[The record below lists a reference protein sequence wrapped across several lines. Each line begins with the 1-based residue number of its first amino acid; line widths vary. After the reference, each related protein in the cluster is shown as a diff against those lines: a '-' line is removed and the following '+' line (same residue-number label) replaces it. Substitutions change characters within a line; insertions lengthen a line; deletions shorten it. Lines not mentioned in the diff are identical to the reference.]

1 MRGLDPRISSL
12 NRHILAAYNLR
23 MKESMFNAKDAGTF
37 HRRFFM
43 SPEIIGYFGMTVVA
57 GIVTALIAPG
67 AGAALWPMAVMVV
80 LYPVAEYLL
89 HRYLLHAKFLAK
101 SQLTSPLWYRI
112 HYRHHSKPSDQS
124 VILAAPYTIVGAV
137 AIIAGLLALLIGS
150 LTAFTAGLTVGG
162 LLIIAY
168 EYAHSV
174 CHSAFPTENR
184 YLKSIRTNHVLHH
197 FHSESG
203 NYGITNSFSD
213 VLFGTRYDEKSL
225 PQRSATVRNL
235 GYDEEMRRAFPW
247 IAQIEANANAR
258 TSRLEPVQQPE
269 AQ

>member
-1 MRGLDPRISSL
+1 
-12 NRHILAAYNLR
+12 

-37 HRRFFM
+37 HRRFLL
-43 SPEIIGYFGMTVVA
+43 SPEIIGYFAMSVIF
-57 GIVTALIAPG
+57 GIVTAVIAPSP
-67 AGAALWPMAVMVV
+67 GAALWPMVTMVI

-89 HRYLLHAKFLAK
+89 HRYLLHANFLAK
-101 SQLTSPLWYRI
+101 SALTSPLWYRV

-137 AIIAGLLALLIGS
+137 AIIGGALALAIGS
-150 LTAFTAGLTVGG
+150 WTAFTAGLAVGG

-203 NYGITNSFSD
+203 NYGITNEFSD
-213 VLFGTRYDEKSL
+213 VLFGTRYDDKSL
-225 PQRSATVRNL
+225 PPRSRTVRNL
-235 GYDEEMRRAFPW
+235 GYDEEMREAFPW
-247 IAQIEANANAR
+247 IAQIEAGADSQR
-258 TSRLEPVQQPE
+258 KDVQT
-269 AQ
+269 AQQGNPR

>member
-1 MRGLDPRISSL
+1 MNGLVRP
-12 NRHILAAYNLR
+12 AYNRR
-23 MKESMFNAKDAGTF
+23 MKESMFNAKDARTF
-37 HRRFFM
+37 HGRFCM
-43 SPEIIGYFGMTVVA
+43 SPEIIGYFAMTVIF
-57 GIVTALIAPG
+57 GIITVLIAPSP
-67 AGAALWPMAVMVV
+67 GAALWPMATMVI

-89 HRYLLHAKFLAK
+89 HRYLLHANFLAK
-101 SQLTSPLWYRI
+101 SALTSPLWYRI

-137 AIIAGLLALLIGS
+137 VIIGAALALAIGS
-150 LTAFTAGLTVGG
+150 WTAFTANVAVGG

-174 CHSAFPTENR
+174 CHSAFPTDNR

-203 NYGITNSFSD
+203 NYGITNGFSD

-225 PQRSATVRNL
+225 PQRSQTVRNL
-235 GYDEEMRRAFPW
+235 GYDEAMREAFPW
-247 IAQIEANANAR
+247 IAQIEANADSHRKDLQTA
-258 TSRLEPVQQPE
+258 QQGNQP
-269 AQ
+269 

>member
-1 MRGLDPRISSL
+1 
-12 NRHILAAYNLR
+12 
-23 MKESMFNAKDAGTF
+23 MKESMFNAKDARTF

-43 SPEIIGYFGMTVVA
+43 SPEIIGYCAMTVVF
-57 GIVTALIAPG
+57 GIITVLIAPG
-67 AGAALWPMAVMVV
+67 PGAALWPMATMVI

-89 HRYLLHAKFLAK
+89 HRYLLHANFLAK
-101 SQLTSPLWYRI
+101 SALTSPLWYRI

-137 AIIAGLLALLIGS
+137 VIIGGALALAIGS
-150 LTAFTAGLTVGG
+150 WTAFTANLAVGG
-162 LLIIAY
+162 LLITAY

-174 CHSAFPTENR
+174 CHSAFPTDNR

-203 NYGITNSFSD
+203 NYGITNGFSD

-225 PQRSATVRNL
+225 PQRSQTVRNL
-235 GYDEEMRRAFPW
+235 GYDEAMREAFPW
-247 IAQIEANANAR
+247 IAQIEANADSHRKNLQTA
-258 TSRLEPVQQPE
+258 QQGNQP
-269 AQ
+269 

>member
-1 MRGLDPRISSL
+1 
-12 NRHILAAYNLR
+12 
-23 MKESMFNAKDAGTF
+23 MKESMFNAKGAGAF
-37 HRRFFM
+37 HRRFFL
-43 SPEIIGYFGMTVVA
+43 SPEIIGYFAMSVA
-57 GIVTALIAPG
+57 FGIATALIAPSR
-67 AGAALWPMAVMVV
+67 GAALWPIATMVV
-80 LYPVAEYLL
+80 LYPIAEYLL
-89 HRYLLHAKFLAK
+89 HRYLLHANFLAK
-101 SQLTSPLWYRI
+101 SALTSPLWYRI

-137 AIIAGLLALLIGS
+137 AIIAGLMALLIGS
-150 LTAFTAGLTVGG
+150 WTAFTAGVAAGG

-203 NYGITNSFSD
+203 NYGITNSISD

-247 IAQIEANANAR
+247 IAQIEASASAPG
-258 TSRLEPVQQPE
+258 SKLEPIQQAKP
-269 AQ
+269 Q